1 MVPSLL
7 DSLSCPVRFIE
18 TVIHLRAMFARS
30 TFLNNLL
37 DHALECTDAISALPM
52 ACQCI
57 MTREGISAQARI
69 RLGARVDLGMSFQI
83 VTSYKAFVTV
93 VTSKLS
99 ITKVSLDV
107 GFDVFFSS
115 EFLVA
120 TYILANPF
128 VVKRIRAFDE
138 LGNVI

>member
-1 MVPSLL
+1 MPFLL
-7 DSLSCPVRFIE
+7 DSFPCPVRLVDSVFHFR
-18 TVIHLRAMFARS
+18 TVFARS
-30 TFLNNLL
+30 TFLDHLL
-37 DHALECTDAISALPM
+37 DHALECTDAVSTLPV

-57 MTREGISAQARI
+57 MTRERISAQARI
-69 RLGARVDLGMSFQI
+69 WLGARVDFGMSFQI
-83 VTSYKAFVTV
+83 VTSYKALVTV

-120 TYILANPF
+120 PYILADPF
-128 VVKRIRAFDE
+128 VVKRIRTFDE